1 MKGKTLLISFYL
13 FICTGDTGSGKLA
26 GKFNI
31 KLFQLQ
37 KKKNNNKK

>member
-1 MKGKTLLISFYL
+1 MKGKSILISFYL
-13 FICTGDTGSGKLA
+13 FISTGDTGSGKLA

-37 KKKNNNKK
+37 KNNNNKK